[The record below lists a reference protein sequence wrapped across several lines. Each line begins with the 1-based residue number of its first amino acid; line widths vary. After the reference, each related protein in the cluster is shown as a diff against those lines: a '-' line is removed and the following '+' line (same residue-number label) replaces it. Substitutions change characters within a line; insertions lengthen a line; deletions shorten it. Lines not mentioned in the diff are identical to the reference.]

1 MNTPR
6 ICMPS
11 QHMLVAVVAICQA
24 IGLGQAPAALAVA
37 EAQVQIKTAS
47 RALVEAQLRYDAPAV
62 ARLLTRDFVYV
73 GNGGSLATKTKFLPT
88 PQDKSERPL
97 QLLEWK
103 LVQVRFYGDT
113 AVALYFIHEKSTER
127 GQPHEFRGR
136 SLATWVK
143 ENGRW
148 LCAAIHD

>member
-1 MNTPR
+1 
-6 ICMPS
+6 
-11 QHMLVAVVAICQA
+11 MLLVGIVAICCLGA
-24 IGLGQAPAALAVA
+24 IAKTSAALPSA
-37 EAQVQIKTAS
+37 EAPMRIKAAS

-113 AVALYFIHEKSTER
+113 AVALYLIHEKSTER